1 MNELV
6 LDVSYYQPNIQYA
19 ATAASVFGAILRCG
33 VTGWGSSHRMM
44 EDTSFQTHYQGFTRA
59 GLPVGAY
66 YYSAADTV
74 DFARR
79 EAEFTI
85 SLLRGKRFAFP
96 IYYDVENEQRQ
107 GSLSRETLTQI
118 ALTYLNTLRNAGF
131 YPGLYVSYYWAE
143 HKLDMSRITDTVW
156 IAQYG
161 PQLTYRGPADMW
173 QFTSQGSVPGI
184 SGEVDLNRCFKD
196 FPTIIPASGTNGF
209 PRTGW
214 YQSQG
219 IWYYRLQDGQNATGW
234 HQIDGRW
241 YYFNESGQMQTGWL
255 LDNGKWYYLGADGAM
270 VFRWQQIG
278 GYWYWFDSS
287 GAMVTGWQQIGG
299 RWYYFNEDGQMQTG
313 LLLDGGKAYYLSDS
327 GALVTNGSVTLRANA
342 SGELS

>member
-19 ATAASVFGAILRCG
+19 TTAASVFGAILRCG

-241 YYFNESGQMQTGWL
+241 YYFNEDGQMQTGWL